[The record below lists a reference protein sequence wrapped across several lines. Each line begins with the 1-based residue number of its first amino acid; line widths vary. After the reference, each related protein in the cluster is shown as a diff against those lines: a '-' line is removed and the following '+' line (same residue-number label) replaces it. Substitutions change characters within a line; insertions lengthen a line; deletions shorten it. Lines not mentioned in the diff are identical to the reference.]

1 MHELSIAL
9 SIVETLTDELH
20 LGASA
25 RVTSVALAVGRL
37 SGVDP
42 AALRFAFPEAS
53 AGTALEGATLEIEEV
68 GIAALCPRCGEQEI
82 LQPNRLKCPVCQ
94 TPTLRLV
101 RGRELEI
108 LRVGVEESAA

>member
-9 SIVETLTDELH
+9 SIVDTLTEQLA
-20 LGASA
+20 LAKGTRIS
-25 RVTSVALAVGRL
+25 SVALAVGRL

-53 AGTALEGATLEIEEV
+53 AGTALEGASLEIEEI
-68 GIAALCPRCGEQEI
+68 GIAALCPTCGEQEI
-82 LQPNRLKCPVCQ
+82 AQANRLRCPQCR
-94 TPTLRLV
+94 TPTPKIL

-108 LRVGVEESAA
+108 LRVGVVG